1 SWPVKS
7 LDPDADGVVTWAKV
21 FPHLRKATNS
31 TYRARG
37 NPGKEDQQA
46 QDAHAFELPG
56 KGPGPLVLPPI
67 KPPAGKPPVSKPPEK
82 LTAKPTSTP
91 PAPDSGR
98 RVFRTSNGR
107 FVDQGKGLWLLER
120 DDGQV
125 FRYTETRRTANY
137 IELRDAARKVAIA
150 LYRDHEKHYSPTK
163 KQWIRGAS
171 GKWE

>member
-1 SWPVKS
+1 KGQSAFGDDEVGGFFTLTFAGLLSWPVKS

-67 KPPAGKPPVSKPPEK
+67 KPPVGKPPVIQPPAK
-82 LTAKPTSTP
+82 VTAKPT
-91 PAPDSGR
+91 
-98 RVFRTSNGR
+98 
-107 FVDQGKGLWLLER
+107 
-120 DDGQV
+120 
-125 FRYTETRRTANY
+125 
-137 IELRDAARKVAIA
+137 
-150 LYRDHEKHYSPTK
+150 
-163 KQWIRGAS
+163 
-171 GKWE
+171 